1 LPEHILKKFFLMIN
15 TFSALLLVFF
25 FFFQQSKQTSYFF
38 LGNNP
43 SKEKKTLP
51 LELKS
56 NFYFPMKFRNFSIAT
71 ILNFS
76 TNAVLTPSKLVLG
89 IFNILLEDFS
99 TPKKATIFLNYMGF
113 NIPVFFLMYDGKLE
127 VIYQEKGVKEKIRE
141 KCDRNCNLININFEI
156 FWVKR
161 IEWRNFNWATPTR
174 HFWL

>member
-1 LPEHILKKFFLMIN
+1 MIN

-89 IFNILLEDFS
+89 KFQHSFGRFFYPRKSNNFPKLHVIQYSSFLLD
-99 TPKKATIFLNYMGF
+99 
-113 NIPVFFLMYDGKLE
+113 V
-127 VIYQEKGVKEKIRE
+127 
-141 KCDRNCNLININFEI
+141 
-156 FWVKR
+156 
-161 IEWRNFNWATPTR
+161 
-174 HFWL
+174 